1 MKKRLSRTP
10 IAGMVGT
17 IVCLCH
23 CCEHRLLANEGNA
36 NIIQQIGNKWKSR
49 ENKFR
54 SGRLIW
60 NVHHTFVR
68 GSISL
73 NDPQLPVL
81 PPEDL
86 SFEAPLSL
94 LFDGDKTKYSAKWKL
109 WRNKENDLV
118 DYEIIRG
125 FDGERS
131 LEYVPTPEAR
141 GYPAG
146 VIRSPKTVTPY
157 LFDQVLPLT
166 LTIRPFMLE
175 RRGFQIGNST
185 ILNTKA
191 IVDDDVCYIIQNRP
205 ESTNEKTVAVWVN
218 PTKDFAI
225 VGYAEMLKNVVL
237 FKIDIDYSN
246 NPKFGW
252 IPKQWRIN
260 KLNRDG
266 SVRETS
272 RGTVADLV
280 YNLDFPA
287 SEFQI
292 SFPSGTL
299 VEDQTTDSKNNPPN
313 YIVKD
318 DGKRLILPEEY
329 GESYHDILT
338 SETGEA
344 GKRPPSKFVSTS
356 VFAFVVLSLLGGYFV
371 WKYRKRSGCQS
382 PL

>member
-1 MKKRLSRTP
+1 MKKRLSRAL
-10 IAGMVGT
+10 IAGMVGA
-17 IVCLCH
+17 IVCLCL
-23 CCEHRLLANEGNA
+23 CEYRLLANEGNE
-36 NIIQQIGNKWKSR
+36 NILEQIGNKWKLR
-49 ENKFR
+49 EKNFR

-60 NVHHTFVR
+60 NVRHTFVR

-81 PPEDL
+81 PPHDL

-94 LFDGDKTKYSAKWKL
+94 IFDGDKSKYSAKWKL
-109 WRNKENDLV
+109 WRNKEKDLV
-118 DYEIIRG
+118 DYEIIRS

-146 VIRSPKTVTPY
+146 VIRSPKTMIPY

-175 RRGFQIGNST
+175 KRGFQIGKST
-185 ILNTKA
+185 ILKTKA
-191 IVDDDVCYIIQNRP
+191 IVDDDICYIIQNRP
-205 ESTNEKTVAVWVN
+205 ESTNAKTVAVWVN

-246 NPKFGW
+246 NAKFGW
-252 IPKQWRIN
+252 VPMTWRIN

-272 RGTVADLV
+272 RGAAADFV
-280 YNLDFPA
+280 YNVDFLD

-292 SFPSGTL
+292 SFPSGTW

-344 GKRPPSKFVSTS
+344 GKRSPSNLVSMS
-356 VFAFVVLSLLGGYFV
+356 VFAIVVLSLLGGYFV
-371 WKYRKRSGCQS
+371 WKCRKRGGRQS
-382 PL
+382 SL